1 MVNLFPDFRK
11 KERLSLSNHGKPLI
25 LRTLIFYCYFFI
37 RRILLL
43 EVLSS
48 GCAKLLK
55 SDQFHGLNAQTF
67 FLVQKT
73 VKSRF
78 FKASLAPV
86 SAPDGT
92 TQNGFCETEADCL
105 SALGSGRRTM
115 HCVPRTDNP
124 PTAAG

>member
-1 MVNLFPDFRK
+1 MVKLFPDFRK

-67 FLVQKT
+67 FLVQKNR
-73 VKSRF
+73 KIALF
-78 FKASLAPV
+78 QGIF
-86 SAPDGT
+86 GT
-92 TQNGFCETEADCL
+92 CFCA
-105 SALGSGRRTM
+105 GR
-115 HCVPRTDNP
+115 HNSKWFL
-124 PTAAG
+124 